1 MGELE
6 AVAEG
11 DDVDESDENIIAVKE
26 NKILVQ

>member
-11 DDVDESDENIIAVKE
+11 DDVDESDENIIIVKE
-26 NKILVQ
+26 NKMLVQ